1 MNNSTYQ
8 MSLHTNK
15 ENVIKYWINTN
26 NHNIVNIR
34 IINDHNM
41 LIFEFFS
48 SDIFFSLILHKC
60 NNCFV
65 QRTNM
70 APYLTS

>member
-26 NHNIVNIR
+26 NYNIVNIR

-41 LIFEFFS
+41 LIFEFLS
-48 SDIFFSLILHKC
+48 SDIFFSLILHTYIKALLY
-60 NNCFV
+60 
-65 QRTNM
+65 Q
-70 APYLTS
+70 